1 MHDGYGQT
9 MTFRGVSARAFSDSL
24 WAFQLNELPASR
36 TGIVVS
42 TSDSSPTSSGG
53 CNAARSPQHC
63 GIGAPTYSLTAC
75 SAADDPPR
83 NDAGGRGRP
92 PRRRLRIVIADD
104 HQVVRRGLELVLES
118 EADFDVVAVAG
129 DITTALAHV
138 REFAPDVLVLDL
150 NMPGGSVLR
159 TIPTLR
165 AEAPATQIVVL
176 TMEADSGSV
185 RAARRNGALGY
196 VLKEAAESEL
206 ADAVRRA
213 AAGDTYLTRKLASKM
228 FTEEVLQGPWD

>member
-1 MHDGYGQT
+1 M
-9 MTFRGVSARAFSDSL
+9 MA
-24 WAFQLNELPASR
+24 PAEGDPSR
-36 TGIVVS
+36 RHV
-42 TSDSSPTSSGG
+42 
-53 CNAARSPQHC
+53 
-63 GIGAPTYSLTAC
+63 
-75 SAADDPPR
+75 
-83 NDAGGRGRP
+83 
-92 PRRRLRIVIADD
+92 RIVIADD

-129 DITTALAHV
+129 DVTSALAHV

-165 AEAPATQIVVL
+165 AEAPATQVVVL
-176 TMEADSGSV
+176 TMEADTGSV

-206 ADAVRRA
+206 ADAERRP
-213 AAGDTYLTRKLASKM
+213 AAGETYLTRRMASQM
-228 FTEEVLQGPWD
+228 YTEEVLREPWD